1 MDSARSPDVTSAI
14 RFVGRGDLGLGG
26 GEARGKV
33 GSAGEGRDKRA
44 GRLWATSL
52 LLIRRPNSASGPG
65 AAVQPVHPCG
75 RPWQW
80 RGRAGGS
87 GIPGGR
93 AHAWRPGP
101 QPAAPSLTWGLH
113 TLEAGW
119 LMHVPGGFRCEECV
133 TFMSLASDGL
143 QSCQLLQYGLAPLP
157 LCQRSTLKL
166 FKIDFSILRGLANGK
181 RHRG

>member
-1 MDSARSPDVTSAI
+1 MLGKIEGRRRRGRQRMRWLDGFVRSWVPKD
-14 RFVGRGDLGLGG
+14 RHPVGAAEGCRPQVRELGL
-26 GEARGKV
+26 R
-33 GSAGEGRDKRA
+33 
-44 GRLWATSL
+44 
-52 LLIRRPNSASGPG
+52 G

-93 AHAWRPGP
+93 AHAWRSGP

-143 QSCQLLQYGLAPLP
+143 QSFQLLQYGLAPC
-157 LCQRSTLKL
+157 LCV
-166 FKIDFSILRGLANGK
+166 RGQL
-181 RHRG
+181 

>member
-26 GEARGKV
+26 WDARGKV
-33 GSAGEGRDKRA
+33 GSAGEGRDERA

-80 RGRAGGS
+80 RGRAGGRKWD
-87 GIPGGR
+87 PGGTGSCMATWAPASGPSPDLGA
-93 AHAWRPGP
+93 AHPGSRLADTRSWRIP
-101 QPAAPSLTWGLH
+101 
-113 TLEAGW
+113 
-119 LMHVPGGFRCEECV
+119 V
-133 TFMSLASDGL
+133 
-143 QSCQLLQYGLAPLP
+143 
-157 LCQRSTLKL
+157 
-166 FKIDFSILRGLANGK
+166 
-181 RHRG
+181 